1 MALFY
6 ILRRGDHID
15 TSTRLPNQ
23 ATISIVEKNME
34 HRLEFISEIR
44 SWLALSKAKQKNKP
58 KPLLCNWEASSRMK
72 LWVLKIRVTP
82 KIVIQYQT
90 AACSSSAAQAHSC
103 SFMGDLFETTELEI
117 IDVKGPFA
125 YKLPEIDDERTK

>member
-15 TSTRLPNQ
+15 PTTLLPNQ
-23 ATISIVEKNME
+23 STISIVEKNME
-34 HRLEFISEIR
+34 HRREFIAEIR
-44 SWLALSKAKQKNKP
+44 TWHALTIAKQRKIP

-72 LWVLKIRVTP
+72 LWQLKIRVAP
-82 KIVIQYQT
+82 KIVINYQT

-103 SFMGDLFETTELEI
+103 SFLGDLFETTELEI
-117 IDVKGPFA
+117 LDVKGPMP
-125 YKLPEIDDERTK
+125 YNIPDLDDE